1 MHPWPPVALLRTPR
15 AGGLPQ
21 HFLSSRQLQL
31 VAPEK
36 AGPTSCSN
44 LQLCVFF
51 IGRREMDASLSR
63 VGFFLVLCEKL
74 SACNQHFANF
84 Y

>member
-1 MHPWPPVALLRTPR
+1 MHPWPSVAVQPAPR
-15 AGGLPQ
+15 AGELPQ
-21 HFLSSRQLQL
+21 HSLSSRRLQL

-36 AGPTSCSN
+36 GGPTPSSN

-74 SACNQHFANF
+74 SSYEEPFANF

>member
-1 MHPWPPVALLRTPR
+1 MHPWPPAAVLPTPR

-21 HFLSSRQLQL
+21 HSLGSRQLQL

-36 AGPTSCSN
+36 ASPTPSSN

-74 SACNQHFANF
+74 SACDQHFANF